1 MLGDHRGGSRDP
13 DEFVA
18 DVRAHY
24 AVLARLVRRCTPEAD
39 ADDVVQESL
48 SAAWRS
54 RHTFD
59 PQRGS
64 FRAWLLAIAVNEC
77 RRAARRRRRHE
88 MLVAALSGRVRHGVL
103 VDRDAGHADPLGDAV
118 ERAIAELPARQRL
131 VVNLYYFV
139 DLPVDEVARIL
150 GIASGTVKSSLAEAR
165 GRLREALETEGAGH
179 GGR

>member
-1 MLGDHRGGSRDP
+1 MLGGYHGGSTDS

-18 DVRAHY
+18 DVRAHR
-24 AVLARLVRRCTPEAD
+24 AVLARLVRRCTPEVD

-64 FRAWLLAIAVNEC
+64 FRAWLLAIAMNEC

-88 MLVAALSGRVRHGVL
+88 MLVAALSGRVRHALL
-103 VDRDAGHADPLGDAV
+103 VDGDAGYAGSLGDVV
-118 ERAIAELPARQRL
+118 ERAIAGLPARQRL

-139 DLPVDEVARIL
+139 DVPVDEVARIL
-150 GIASGTVKSSLAEAR
+150 GIAPGTVKSSLAEAR
-165 GRLREALETEGAGH
+165 GRLREVLGKEAAGH
-179 GGR
+179 GRR

>member
-1 MLGDHRGGSRDP
+1 VLGGYRGELTDSE
-13 DEFVA
+13 EFVA
-18 DVRAHY
+18 DVRAHQT
-24 AVLARLVRRCTPEAD
+24 VLARLVRRCTPEAD

-64 FRAWLLAIAVNEC
+64 FRAWLLAIAMNEC
-77 RRAARRRRRHE
+77 RRAARRRRRHD
-88 MLVAALSGRVRHGVL
+88 LVVAALSGHVRHALRVN
-103 VDRDAGHADPLGDAV
+103 REAGRADPVGDAV
-118 ERAIAELPARQRL
+118 EAAVAGLSARQRL

-150 GIASGTVKSSLAEAR
+150 GIAPGTVKSSLAEAR
-165 GRLREALETEGAGH
+165 ARLREVLDKEAADH
-179 GGR
+179 GR

>member
-1 MLGDHRGGSRDP
+1 MLGGYRGGSTDS

-18 DVRAHY
+18 DVRAHH
-24 AVLARLVRRCTPEAD
+24 AVLARLVRRCTPAAD

-64 FRAWLLAIAVNEC
+64 FRTWLLAIAMNEC
-77 RRAARRRRRHE
+77 RRAARRRRRSE
-88 MLVAALSGRVRHGVL
+88 MLVAVLSGGVRQASLRHDG
-103 VDRDAGHADPLGDAV
+103 AAQTDPLGDAV
-118 ERAIAELPARQRL
+118 QRAIAQLTDRQQL

-139 DLPVDEVARIL
+139 DLPVDEVARVL

-165 GRLREALETEGAGH
+165 VRLREALEGEAAGH
-179 GGR
+179 GRR

>member
-1 MLGDHRGGSRDP
+1 VLGGYRGELTDSE
-13 DEFVA
+13 EFVA
-18 DVRAHY
+18 DVRAHQ
-24 AVLARLVRRCTPEAD
+24 AVLARLVRRFTPEAD

-54 RHTFD
+54 RQTFD

-64 FRAWLLAIAVNEC
+64 FRAWLLAIAMNEC
-77 RRAARRRRRHE
+77 RRAARRRRRNE
-88 MLVAALSGRVRHGVL
+88 IVVAALSGHVRDALRINDEVGRADL
-103 VDRDAGHADPLGDAV
+103 VDDAV
-118 ERAIAELPARQRL
+118 ERAIAGLSDRQRL

-165 GRLREALETEGAGH
+165 GRLREVLDKEAADH
-179 GGR
+179 GRR